1 MPHVVT
7 QSCCS
12 DGSCVYACP
21 VNCIHPS
28 PDEPGFASSE
38 MLYIDPAACVD
49 CGACVSACPVGAIA
63 PDTRLTPEQQPFI
76 ELNASFYYADHA
88 SRPAGQKLPPTSKLA
103 PVIPAPQV
111 LGNRS
116 NRSNRGYRPGPLTVA
131 IVGSGPAAMYAA
143 DELLTQRGVRV
154 NVFEKLPAPYGLVRA
169 GVAPDHQTT
178 KRVTQLFDRI
188 ASRREFRFYLNV
200 QVGEHLTHAELLAH
214 HHAVIYAV
222 GAPNDRRLDIDGMG
236 MPGTGTGTEM
246 VAWINGHPDF
256 VQLPVDLSHER
267 VIVVGNGNVAFDV
280 ARVLTADPDELARTD
295 ISDHA
300 LTVLRASRVREV
312 VIAARRGP
320 EHSAFTLPELIG
332 LTTKADVVLAATDHE
347 LVLRDLAAV
356 SDTLTKQKLEILSK
370 LDSAADGS
378 GPPPRPRIRL
388 AYQLTP
394 RRVLSRGVLGQ
405 RRASGMEFSVTGTDE
420 VRQVDAGLVLTSIGY
435 RGRAIRDLPFDETA
449 GVVPNDGGRVIDPD
463 TGQPVPG
470 AYVAGWI
477 KRGPTGFIGTN
488 RSCALQTVRQL
499 VDDFNAG
506 LLQDFA
512 GTPPGLDKLVRQR
525 QPAVVDAAGW
535 RAIDAAEMARGDRA
549 DRPRNKFT
557 SIDDML
563 AVVATAPTPTL
574 RRRLAD
580 RLGRLVDLS

>member
-1 MPHVVT
+1 MPHVIT

-28 PDEPGFASSE
+28 PDEPGFATAE
-38 MLYIDPAACVD
+38 MLYIDPVACVD

-63 PDTRLTPEQQPFI
+63 PATRLSPEQQPFVA
-76 ELNASFYYADHA
+76 LNASFYPAP
-88 SRPAGQKLPPTSKLA
+88 PAGQKLPPTSKLA
-103 PVIPAPQV
+103 PVIPAPEV
-111 LGNRS
+111 
-116 NRSNRGYRPGPLTVA
+116 RGHHRGPLTVA

-143 DELLTQRGVRV
+143 DELLTQPGVRV
-154 NVFEKLPAPYGLVRA
+154 NVFEKLPTPYGLVRA

-178 KRVTQLFDRI
+178 KRVTALFDRI
-188 ASRREFRFYLNV
+188 ARRREFRFFLNV
-200 QVGEHLTHAELLAH
+200 EVGKHLSHDDLLAY

-222 GAPNDRRLDIDGMG
+222 GAPNDRRLDINGMG
-236 MPGTGTGTEM
+236 MPGTGTATEL

-256 VQLPVDLSHER
+256 TELPVDLSHKR
-267 VIVVGNGNVAFDV
+267 VIVVGNGNVALDV

-300 LTVLRASRVREV
+300 LQALRGARVQEV

-320 EHSAFTLPELIG
+320 AHSAFTLPELIG
-332 LTTKADVVLAATDHE
+332 LTTKANVVLNAADHE
-347 LVLRDLAAV
+347 LVLRDLAGV
-356 SDTLTKQKLEILSK
+356 SDAVTRQKLEILGK
-370 LDSAADGS
+370 LGDGS
-378 GPPPRPRIRL
+378 GPPQRPRIRL

-394 RRVLSRGVLGQ
+394 VRVVGEQ
-405 RRASGMEFSVTGTDE
+405 RATGMEFCVTGTDE
-420 VRQVDAGLVLTSIGY
+420 MRQLEAGLVLTSIGY
-435 RGRAIRDLPFDETA
+435 HGRAIRDLPFDDSA
-449 GVVPNDGGRVIDPD
+449 GVVPNNGGRVIDPD
-463 TGQPVPG
+463 SGQPLHG

-488 RSCALQTVRQL
+488 KSCALQTVQRL

-506 LLQDFA
+506 LLRDPIDKPSA
-512 GTPPGLDKLVRQR
+512 LDVLVAER

-535 RAIDAAEMARGDRA
+535 RAIDAAEVSRGHLD

-557 SIDDML
+557 SVDDML
-563 AVVATAPTPTL
+563 AVAAAAPARPL

-580 RLGRLVDLS
+580 RLRQVADLA

>member
-1 MPHVVT
+1 MPHVIT

-28 PDEPGFASSE
+28 PDEPGFATAE
-38 MLYIDPAACVD
+38 MLYIDPVACVD

-63 PDTRLTPEQQPFI
+63 PDGRLTPEQQPFI
-76 ELNASFYYADHA
+76 ALNASFYPD
-88 SRPAGQKLPPTSKLA
+88 RPAGEKLPPTSKLA
-103 PVIPAPQV
+103 PVIPAPEI
-111 LGNRS
+111 
-116 NRSNRGYRPGPLTVA
+116 RGRHRGPLTVA
-131 IVGSGPAAMYAA
+131 VVGSGPAAMYAA
-143 DELLTQRGVRV
+143 DELLTQPGVRV
-154 NVFEKLPAPYGLVRA
+154 NVFEKLPTPYGLVRA

-178 KRVTQLFDRI
+178 KRVTALFDRI
-188 ASRREFRFYLNV
+188 ARRREFRFFLNV
-200 QVGEHLTHAELLAH
+200 EVGRHLSHDDLLAH

-222 GAPNDRRLDIDGMG
+222 GAPNDKRLDIDGMG
-236 MPGTGTGTEM
+236 MPGTGTATEL

-256 VQLPVDLSHER
+256 AELPVDLSHQR
-267 VIVVGNGNVAFDV
+267 VIVVGNGNVALDV

-300 LTVLRASRVREV
+300 LQALRGSRVQEV

-320 EHSAFTLPELIG
+320 AHSAFTLPELIG
-332 LTTKADVVLAATDHE
+332 LTTTADVVLDVGDHE
-347 LVLRDLAAV
+347 LVQRDLAAA
-356 SDTLTKQKLEILSK
+356 SDAVTKQKLEILRN
-370 LDSAADGS
+370 LGDGS
-378 GPPPRPRIRL
+378 GPASRPRIRL

-394 RRVLSRGVLGQ
+394 LRVLGEQ
-405 RRASGMEFSVTGTDE
+405 RACGMEFSVTGTDE
-420 VRQVDAGLVLTSIGY
+420 TCQLEAGLVLTSIGY
-435 RGRAIRDLPFDETA
+435 HGKDIRDLPFDDDA
-449 GVVPNDGGRVIDPD
+449 GVVPNNGGRVIDPGS
-463 TGQPVPG
+463 GQPVHG

-488 RSCALQTVRQL
+488 KSCALQTVQRL

-506 LLQDFA
+506 LLHDPTGKPSA
-512 GTPPGLDKLVRQR
+512 LDHLVRTR

-535 RAIDAAEMARGDRA
+535 QAIDAAEVSRGSLG

-563 AVVATAPTPTL
+563 AVAAAAPARPL
-574 RRRLAD
+574 RRRLAE
-580 RLGRLVDLS
+580 RLRQMS

>member
-1 MPHVVT
+1 
-7 QSCCS
+7 
-12 DGSCVYACP
+12 

-28 PDEPGFASSE
+28 PDEPGFATAE
-38 MLYIDPAACVD
+38 MLYIDPVACVD

-63 PDTRLTPEQQPFI
+63 PASRLTAEQLPFI
-76 ELNASFYYADHA
+76 PLNASFYPD
-88 SRPAGQKLPPTSKLA
+88 RPADQKLPPTSKLA
-103 PVIPAPQV
+103 PVIPAPEV
-111 LGNRS
+111 
-116 NRSNRGYRPGPLTVA
+116 RGHHRGPLTVA

-143 DELLTQRGVRV
+143 DELLTQHGVRV
-154 NVFEKLPAPYGLVRA
+154 NVFEKLPTPYGLVRA

-178 KRVTQLFDRI
+178 KRVTALFDRI
-188 ASRREFRFYLNV
+188 ARRREFRFFLNV
-200 QVGEHLTHAELLAH
+200 EVGKHLSHDDLLAH

-222 GAPNDRRLDIDGMG
+222 GAPNDKRLDIPGMG
-236 MPGTGTGTEM
+236 LPGTGTATEL

-256 VQLPVDLSHER
+256 TELPVDLSHER

-300 LTVLRASRVREV
+300 LQALRASRVQEV

-332 LTTKADVVLAATDHE
+332 LTTKADVVLDAADHE
-347 LVLRDLAAV
+347 LVLRDLATV
-356 SDTLTKQKLEILSK
+356 SDALTKQKLEILSK
-370 LDSAADGS
+370 LGDGS
-378 GPPPRPRIRL
+378 GAPQRPRIRL

-394 RRVLSRGVLGQ
+394 NRVLGEQ
-405 RRASGMEFSVTGTDE
+405 RATGMEFGVTGTDE
-420 VRQVDAGLVLTSIGY
+420 LRQLDAGLVLTSIGY
-435 RGRAIRDLPFDETA
+435 HGKAIRDLPFDDIA
-449 GVVPNDGGRVIDPD
+449 GVVPNNGGRVIDQD
-463 TGQPVPG
+463 SGQPVHG

-488 RSCALQTVRQL
+488 KSCALQTVQRL

-506 LLQDFA
+506 LLRDPVDKPSA
-512 GTPPGLDKLVRQR
+512 LDALVAER
-525 QPAVVDAAGW
+525 QPAAVDAAGW
-535 RAIDAAEMARGDRA
+535 RAIDAAEVSRGSLG

-557 SIDDML
+557 SVADML
-563 AVVATAPTPTL
+563 AVAAAAPTPPL

-580 RLGRLVDLS
+580 RLRQLADLT